1 MSLMKR
7 AAPVIAVF
15 VAASMWIYFTAIL
28 KAYQKREAVAHDHP
42 RGNLSDLYPRWL
54 GARELLLHGRDPYSP
69 EITQEIQQGYYGRVL
84 DPSRPGDP
92 KDQAAFA
99 YPVYVVFLLAPT
111 IRMTFD
117 HVEVFF
123 RGFLWIITAISVLLW
138 LRVLHWK
145 PEILLRITIVVLTLG
160 SIYVIQGIKLQQL
173 SLVVAFLLAACF
185 AAAASG
191 YLAFAGALL
200 ALATIKPQLALLPV
214 AWLLSWSLAH
224 WRARWHLVA
233 AFSFVMIAQLAGG
246 EAVLP
251 GWMGSF
257 IIAIRNYH
265 SYTNNESLIQI
276 LSWPDMGYAIALVL
290 ILFTAWLLRDRLQ
303 VCSGSIEFGVGA
315 ALVLTLVVLTV
326 PMFALYNQ
334 VLLLPALLLI
344 ARDWERLRETR
355 AGRLLSGMTAIL
367 VVWPWLASIALD
379 AGLVA
384 FPTNAILDL
393 WKIPFYTTFALPPL
407 VFATIAYHLAQN
419 LGPACSHSI
428 EALSSSPS
436 SRRRQFLS

>member
-1 MSLMKR
+1 MKR
-7 AAPVIAVF
+7 APVIAVF
-15 VAASMWIYFTAIL
+15 MAASMWIYFTAIL
-28 KAYQKREAVAHDHP
+28 KTYQKREAAAHDHP

-69 EITQEIQQGYYGRVL
+69 EITREIQEGYYGRVL
-84 DPSRPGDP
+84 DPARPGDP

-99 YPVYVVFLLAPT
+99 YPVYVIFLLAPT
-111 IRMTFD
+111 IHMTFE
-117 HVEVFF
+117 HVEVCF

-173 SLVVAFLLAACF
+173 SLLVAFLLAASF
-185 AAAASG
+185 ATVARG

-214 AWLLSWSLAH
+214 AWLLSWSLAD
-224 WRARWHLVA
+224 WRDRWHLLA

-265 SYTNNESLIQI
+265 SYTNNQSLIQI
-276 LSWPDMGYAIALVL
+276 LSSPVVGYAIALL
-290 ILFTAWLLRDRLQ
+290 LLLLTAWLLRKSLQ
-303 VCSGSIEFGVGA
+303 ISSGSVEFGLCGV
-315 ALVLTLVVLTV
+315 LVLTLVVLTV

-344 ARDWERLRETR
+344 VRDWEELRETR
-355 AGRLLSGMTAIL
+355 AGRLITGMTAIL
-367 VVWPWLASIALD
+367 VVWPWLASLVLD
-379 AGLVA
+379 AGLLA
-384 FPTNAILDL
+384 FPKNVILDQ

-407 VFATIAYHLAQN
+407 VFTTIAYRLIQN
-419 LGPACSHSI
+419 QRPQAVPISAS
-428 EALSSSPS
+428 
-436 SRRRQFLS
+436 